1 MDRRLIFVTLTTL
14 AACSGGGTTS
24 DVATA
29 ASCTTAVA
37 NKGCFGTCDSCT
49 LLTQDQA
56 SAGVD
61 VALNAGDNGGDPHS
75 CDWEHLDTSGI
86 PDVQVIVESNINAQT
101 FERICHPA
109 NHGSNDAGITV
120 TPLGGVGDDAC
131 YVQTQGLGGPDLTV
145 LKGCWA
151 YTISIGGPTAQFPD
165 TTIEMDE
172 ARLAKLVVLMF

>member
-1 MDRRLIFVTLTTL
+1 MPRRLIFLALTTF

-24 DVATA
+24 DGTTA
-29 ASCTTAVA
+29 ASCTAAVA
-37 NKGCFGTCDSCT
+37 NKGCFGACDSCT

-61 VALNAGDNGGDPHS
+61 TALNAGDNAGDPHS
-75 CDWEHLDTSGI
+75 CDWEHLDTSGV

-101 FERICHPA
+101 FESICHPA
-109 NHGSNDAGITV
+109 NHGPNDAGITV

-131 YVQTQGLGGPDLTV
+131 YVRLQGLGGPALTF

-151 YTISIGGPTAQFPD
+151 YTISIAGSSSQFPD
-165 TTIEMDE
+165 AMVEMDE
-172 ARLAKLVVLMF
+172 ARLAKLVALMF